1 MNKEIFAA
9 LTLLEK
15 EKGIPVDFMINK
27 ISKSIVVACKSNY
40 SGNDDA
46 IVKIDVDKQ
55 IFEVYL
61 RKTVVEEVTDKGRE
75 ISLNDARNIDPGVG
89 IGEKVNVKLN
99 TKDFGRIAA
108 QTARNMIR
116 QGIRD
121 GEREQMLQEFQ
132 SHTQEIVTAQI
143 DKIDDRNG
151 SATLKIG
158 KSTAVLP
165 RNEQIPNEILKEGMN
180 IKVFVVDVKSTERGP
195 KAVISRS
202 HPDFVKRLFEKEVPE
217 IYDGLIEIKSVSREA
232 GSRTKI
238 AVLSHSPEVD
248 AIGSCIGARG
258 IRVSTI
264 CNELNGEKIDII
276 EFNEDPIK
284 YICSAISPAQVSN
297 VEIIDKELKLCKVI
311 VPDNQ
316 LSLAIGNKGQNVRLA
331 ARLTGW
337 KIDINPL
344 SEYEDFNAE
353 QSESEEIKKVEEL
366 EDNLSN
372 NDNEEELKA
381 EN

>member
-1 MNKEIFAA
+1 MNKEIFSA

-15 EKGIPVDFMINK
+15 EKGIPVDFMIDK
-27 ISKSIVVACKSNY
+27 ISKSIIIACKSNY
-40 SGNDDA
+40 GGNDDA
-46 IVKIDVDKQ
+46 IVRIDVDKQ

-75 ISLNDARNIDPGVG
+75 ILLNDARSIDPGVG

-132 SHTQEIVTAQI
+132 SHTQEVVTAQI

-151 SATLKIG
+151 TATLKIG
-158 KSTAVLP
+158 KATAILP
-165 RNEQIPNEILKEGMN
+165 KNEQIPNEVLKEGMS
-180 IKVFVVDVKSTERGP
+180 IKVYVADVKSTERGP
-195 KAVISRS
+195 KAIISRS

-217 IYDGLIEIKSVSREA
+217 IYDGLIEIKSISREA

-248 AIGSCIGARG
+248 AIGSCIGAKG
-258 IRVSTI
+258 IRVGAI

-284 YICSAISPAQVSN
+284 YICAAISPAQVSC
-297 VEIIDKELKLCKVI
+297 VEITDSELKLCKVI

-337 KIDINPL
+337 KIDIKPL
-344 SEYEDFNAE
+344 SEHN
-353 QSESEEIKKVEEL
+353 EEIKEAQKSEE
-366 EDNLSN
+366 NLN
-372 NDNEEELKA
+372 NHNSEEELGS

>member
-27 ISKSIVVACKSNY
+27 ISKSIIVACKSNY

-89 IGEKVNVKLN
+89 IDEKVNVKLN

-165 RNEQIPNEILKEGMN
+165 KNEQIPNEILKEGMN
-180 IKVFVVDVKSTERGP
+180 IKVYVVDVKSTERGP

-344 SEYEDFNAE
+344 SEHEDFNAE